1 MNQRLE
7 LLQPVAG
14 VFNLIKPGLGRLE
27 RIDQPCL
34 VRVVFPFQSPEQRQ
48 ARFNAIK
55 LLVGKVQPVA
65 EVTQCLR
72 CVLQREHR
80 TLDRFRQ
87 AHELARVVRGTLD
100 LRQSFSR
107 QRGCGIVPPGE
118 QIIRLIDCL
127 RELFKVA
134 QQVTPLRE
142 LRLFSGLELCTF
154 QLFNLAAE
162 TFSQQFF
169 FIFISQERVT
179 LLAQLLIGTVLLAIA
194 RKLRFQ
200 LAEPVQI
207 AQVLPLVEQVLAVVL
222 CRRDR
227 DAADAAG
234 RLALRRDLA
243 ADNELIVALDLVFLA
258 PCLARVGVERRADD
272 RLFRAGA
279 HQFT

>member
-1 MNQRLE
+1 M
-7 LLQPVAG
+7 
-14 VFNLIKPGLGRLE
+14 
-27 RIDQPCL
+27 
-34 VRVVFPFQSPEQRQ
+34 
-48 ARFNAIK
+48 
-55 LLVGKVQPVA
+55 
-65 EVTQCLR
+65 
-72 CVLQREHR
+72 
-80 TLDRFRQ
+80 
-87 AHELARVVRGTLD
+87 
-100 LRQSFSR
+100 
-107 QRGCGIVPPGE
+107 
-118 QIIRLIDCL
+118 
-127 RELFKVA
+127 
-134 QQVTPLRE
+134 
-142 LRLFSGLELCTF
+142 
-154 QLFNLAAE
+154 E

-207 AQVLPLVEQVLAVVL
+207 AQVLPLVEQVLAVVLAVDIEQQRTQRAQL